1 MIDLE
6 RRLTEFGDELDHRV
20 DPVSLSELADLL
32 DDSRRVAPVGGKRP
46 SWRVAAVAAV
56 LVLVM
61 VGGFALLASWG
72 AADSDRVGSDDRTLP
87 SGPVEPVPGQWVL
100 VPGGEVF
107 ERSLIGG
114 VAFGEDGLVAVGV
127 EKLIIDQS
135 GEPPL
140 TLAGVPFVDR
150 GEQTAVWTSEDG
162 SSWQRVPHDP
172 AVFGV
177 NGRLGDVVAA
187 ASGYVIVGDADGVPG
202 IWTSQD
208 TVTWTRVQAP
218 PEVALLTRLI
228 SNGQLIVAQGTVA
241 GGDLNNRGIW
251 VSPDGESWTQVD
263 EVAWSNPPGMAAG
276 PSFVILGE
284 GREWIDGDQIT
295 YTCEPVVWTSLD
307 GLEWERHRP
316 TGDLFAGETCLPG
329 MAMTW
334 FNDSLI
340 AVAAGSAWTSSDGVD
355 WVMLP
360 ESLGAFGGGVVTL
373 EGEPRPEVEVRGLAS
388 SSNGLVAVGVVRAEG
403 AEVGS
408 IWTSTDG
415 STWSQPLSATTLF
428 GPAGDGSSV
437 SELVATASGFAA
449 MNVFSGQTWIWVE
462 PASAS

>member
-6 RRLTEFGDELDHRV
+6 RRLNEFGDELDHRV

-32 DDSRRVAPVGGKRP
+32 DDSGGVPPVGGKRP

-56 LVLVM
+56 LVLVV
-61 VGGFALLASWG
+61 VGGFALLTSWG
-72 AADSDRVGSDDRTLP
+72 AADSDRVGSDDQTLP
-87 SGPVEPVPGQWVL
+87 SGPVEPVPGEWVL

-114 VAFGEDGLVAVGV
+114 VTFGEDGLLAVGV
-127 EKLIIDQS
+127 EKLVIDQS

-140 TLAGVPFVDR
+140 TVAGIPFVDR
-150 GEQTAVWTSEDG
+150 GEQAAVWTSEDG
-162 SSWQRVPHDP
+162 SSWQRVLHDP

-187 ASGYVIVGDADGVPG
+187 AAGYVIVGDADGVPA

-208 TVTWTRVQAP
+208 ALTWTRVQAP
-218 PEVALLTRLI
+218 PEAALLARLI
-228 SNGQLIVAQGTVA
+228 STGQVIVAQGSVA
-241 GGDLNNRGIW
+241 GRDLNDRGIW
-251 VSPDGESWTQVD
+251 VSPDGESWTHVD
-263 EVAWSNPPGMAAG
+263 EVAWSNPPSMAAG

-284 GREWIDGDQIT
+284 AREWLDRDQFT
-295 YTCEPVVWTSLD
+295 YTCEPLVWTSLD

-329 MAMTW
+329 MVMTW
-334 FNDSLI
+334 FNESLI
-340 AVAAGSAWTSSDGVD
+340 AVAAGSAWTSTDGVD

-373 EGEPRPEVEVRGLAS
+373 DGETRPEAEVGGLAS
-388 SSNGLVAVGVVRAEG
+388 SSNGLVAVGIVRAEEG
-403 AEVGS
+403 EVGV

-415 STWSQPLSATTLF
+415 ATWSQPLRAATLF
-428 GPAGDGSSV
+428 GSAGGGSSV
-437 SELVATASGFAA
+437 SELVATANGFVA
-449 MNVFSGQTWIWVE
+449 MDVFSGQTWIWVE
-462 PASAS
+462 PAS